1 MNFFIDKKNFK
12 KNNYFI
18 LLPYNKEVVPVKFK
32 LKVNFDDILFVD
44 RQKELILSNTKN
56 FIQNESSNNVLLWG
70 ASGMGKS
77 TLVRSVVKKTNLEL
91 KENSQINLIE
101 IPNHSLELLTEIIYF
116 LSKIDEKF
124 IIFIDDVLIKNNNP
138 YFNTLKSFVEG
149 SLLSN
154 SQNIRFYVTSNLRHI
169 SDNQDFLKNEN
180 ELLKKEMKSHLISL
194 SDRFALWVG
203 FYDNNKEKY
212 IETVKYYLKMFKKN
226 ENKNLIKKAMEWSIS
241 KGSYSGRTA
250 LQFVNNYSDQNK

>member
-18 LLPYNKEVVPVKFK
+18 LLPYNKEVVPVEFK

-44 RQKELILSNTKN
+44 RQKELILNNTKN

>member
-44 RQKELILSNTKN
+44 RQKELILNNTKN
-56 FIQNESSNNVLLWG
+56 FIKNESSNNVLLWG

-180 ELLKKEMKSHLISL
+180 ELLKKEMKSNLISL

-212 IETVKYYLKMFKKN
+212 IKTVKYYLKIFKKN

-250 LQFVNNYSDQNK
+250 LQFVSNYSDENK

>member
-44 RQKELILSNTKN
+44 RQKELILNNTKN
-56 FIQNESSNNVLLWG
+56 FIKNESSNNVLLWG

-180 ELLKKEMKSHLISL
+180 ELLKKEMKSNLISL
-194 SDRFALWVG
+194 SDRFALWIG

-212 IETVKYYLKMFKKN
+212 IKTVKYYLKIFKKN

-250 LQFVNNYSDQNK
+250 LQFVSNYSDENK

>member
-180 ELLKKEMKSHLISL
+180 ELLKKEMKSNLISL
-194 SDRFALWVG
+194 SDRFALWIG

-212 IETVKYYLKMFKKN
+212 IKTVKYYLKIFKKN

-250 LQFVNNYSDQNK
+250 LQFVSNYSDENK

>member
-180 ELLKKEMKSHLISL
+180 ELLKKEMKSNLISL

-212 IETVKYYLKMFKKN
+212 IKTVKYYLKIFKKN

>member
-1 MNFFIDKKNFK
+1 M
-12 KNNYFI
+12 
-18 LLPYNKEVVPVKFK
+18 
-32 LKVNFDDILFVD
+32 
-44 RQKELILSNTKN
+44 
-56 FIQNESSNNVLLWG
+56 
-70 ASGMGKS
+70 
-77 TLVRSVVKKTNLEL
+77 
-91 KENSQINLIE
+91 IE

-180 ELLKKEMKSHLISL
+180 ELLKKK
-194 SDRFALWVG
+194 
-203 FYDNNKEKY
+203 
-212 IETVKYYLKMFKKN
+212 
-226 ENKNLIKKAMEWSIS
+226 
-241 KGSYSGRTA
+241 
-250 LQFVNNYSDQNK
+250 

>member
-1 MNFFIDKKNFK
+1 MNFFIDKKKFK

-18 LLPYNKEVVPVKFK
+18 LLPYNKEVVPVEFK

-44 RQKELILSNTKN
+44 RQKELILNNTKN

-91 KENSQINLIE
+91 KESSKINLIE

-180 ELLKKEMKSHLISL
+180 ELLKKEMKSNLISL

-212 IETVKYYLKMFKKN
+212 IKTVKYYLKIFKKN

-250 LQFVNNYSDQNK
+250 LQFVNNYTNENK

>member
-1 MNFFIDKKNFK
+1 M
-12 KNNYFI
+12 
-18 LLPYNKEVVPVKFK
+18 
-32 LKVNFDDILFVD
+32 
-44 RQKELILSNTKN
+44 
-56 FIQNESSNNVLLWG
+56 
-70 ASGMGKS
+70 
-77 TLVRSVVKKTNLEL
+77 
-91 KENSQINLIE
+91 IE

-180 ELLKKEMKSHLISL
+180 ELLKKEMKSNLISL
-194 SDRFALWVG
+194 SDRFALWIG

-212 IETVKYYLKMFKKN
+212 IKTVKYYLKIFKKN
-226 ENKNLIKKAMEWSIS
+226 ENKNLIKEAMQWSIS

-250 LQFVNNYSDQNK
+250 LQFVSNYSDENK